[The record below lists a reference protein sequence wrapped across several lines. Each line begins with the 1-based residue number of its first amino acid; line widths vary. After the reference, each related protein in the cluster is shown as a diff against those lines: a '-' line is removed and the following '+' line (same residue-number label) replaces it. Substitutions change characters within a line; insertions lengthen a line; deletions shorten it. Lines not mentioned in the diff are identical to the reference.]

1 MKVNAL
7 AILLT
12 LLLSGLVQAQGAF
25 TQATGVGGDRVR
37 VSFRWSEKISPA
49 EAAYGTLFGESLSIS
64 RELKVRRIDLSYT
77 IGEKVGIATGVGFQF
92 GPDDTLQRLRF
103 PSRAAAQE
111 FALRAVRANRQ
122 VGIQVIENQV
132 VVIAG
137 PSLTDPARMWIVFGA
152 AWRGLPVQGKP
163 VERSAELSL
172 VFTGPGTFLVS
183 SFLHERPELD
193 EALKRRG
200 EELKSDAQLT
210 VRSHLGFLA
219 VTDSTSEAGRR
230 LFLSRAFDYAG
241 RRPPAPNTSTKP
253 RKTQPTKPQPRKT
266 QPTKPKPTEPKPAQ
280 PLKKRKGFLERL
292 KDLRDLRIG
301 CH

>member
-7 AILLT
+7 AITLT
-12 LLLSGLVQAQGAF
+12 LLLAGLVQAQGALDRV
-25 TQATGVGGDRVR
+25 TGTTGDRVT
-37 VSFRWSEKISPA
+37 VSSRWSERVSPA
-49 EAAYGTLFGESLSIS
+49 ERAYGTLFAETLGIQ
-64 RELKVRRIDLSYT
+64 RELTVRRIDLSYT
-77 IGEKVGIATGVGFQF
+77 IGEEVGIARGVGFQF
-92 GPDDTLQRLRF
+92 GGDDTLRRLRF
-103 PSRAAAQE
+103 PTREAAQD
-111 FALRAVRANRQ
+111 FALHAVRTNRR
-122 VGIQVIENQV
+122 VGVQVIENQV

-183 SFLHERPELD
+183 TFLHERPELD

-200 EELKSDAQLT
+200 DELKGDAQLT

-219 VTDSTSEAGRR
+219 VTDNTSEAGRR

-241 RRPPAPNTSTKP
+241 RRPPAPKRAAPQKP
-253 RKTQPTKPQPRKT
+253 ARPQPTGPKPAG
-266 QPTKPKPTEPKPAQ
+266 PKPTKPAQ
-280 PLKKRKGFLERL
+280 PRKKRKGLLERL

-301 CH
+301 WH